1 MKSASLAFALAVVAL
16 LAGPASLAAQE
27 TKSARGT
34 ATVVAEDS
42 LTVKTPEGDRKFVVD
57 SKTTVEAIGAGTR
70 TRQAQAAG
78 QAGPKLTEVLKVGQ
92 PVAVNY
98 TESGGVLRAVSIRAI
113 SNLGSPAG
121 AAAPAA
127 AAAKTTNGKVKAV
140 SATSM
145 TVTGSGGGGASF
157 DQTFTVDSSTK
168 VIGRGAGTAAAAAGG
183 KTAITELVGNGDT
196 VSVTY
201 HQAGSTLHAA
211 EVRVTAKAAK

>member
-1 MKSASLAFALAVVAL
+1 MKSASLAFALAVAAL

-27 TKSARGT
+27 TKNARGT
-34 ATVVAEDS
+34 ATVVADDS
-42 LTVKTPEGDRKFVVD
+42 LTVKTPDGDRKFVVD
-57 SKTTVEAIGAGTR
+57 SKTAVEAIGAGTR

-78 QAGPKLTEVLKVGQ
+78 QAGAKLTEVLKVGQ

-98 TESGGVLRAVSIRAI
+98 TESGGALRAVSIRAI
-113 SNLGSPAG
+113 SSVGNPAG
-121 AAAPAA
+121 AAAAA
-127 AAAKTTNGKVKAV
+127 TKTANGKVKAI

-145 TVTGSGGGGASF
+145 TVTASAGGGATV
-157 DQTFTVDSSTK
+157 DQTFTIDSSTK
-168 VIGRGAGTAAAAAGG
+168 VVGRGAGTAAAAAGG

-201 HQAGSTLHAA
+201 HQAGTAMHAA